1 VGSLL
6 IVSAL
11 LILRGYEYGR
21 PLLIAGWG
29 FSSGLLYGSF
39 FSKVTSDDYN
49 FQSNIEP
56 ALLVNLIGLAFVTA
70 VLALLWP
77 LIIEIKQT
85 KK

>member
-1 VGSLL
+1 
-6 IVSAL
+6 
-11 LILRGYEYGR
+11 
-21 PLLIAGWG
+21 
-29 FSSGLLYGSF
+29 
-39 FSKVTSDDYN
+39 VTSDDYN

-70 VLALLWP
+70 VLALLWL